1 MSSEKRCDIC
11 QKKFSGYGN
20 NPAPIRAS
28 VCCDECNLKIVVPL
42 RIYQS
47 TKEPTSALLFK
58 QDGTLTKIKPKDT
71 YFTLKELQTLVGG
84 LIELYPK
91 RLHNHL
97 IVCNEE
103 GLLLDLE
110 PNDIFRKYANITLMG
125 DVLLC
130 PEAIFEA
137 P

>member
-1 MSSEKRCDIC
+1 MSSEKICDIC
-11 QKKFSGYGN
+11 DKKFTGYGN
-20 NPAPIRAS
+20 NPTPLRGS
-28 VCCDECNLKIVVPL
+28 VCCDECNLKIVVPI

-47 TKEPTSALLFK
+47 TKEPTNALLFK
-58 QDGTLTKIKPKDT
+58 QDGSVTKIKPKGT

-91 RLHNHL
+91 RLHDHL

-110 PNDIFRKYANITLMG
+110 PNDVFRKYANITLMG

-130 PEAIFEA
+130 PVAIFEE